1 MRILHL
7 LSQFEVTGAEV
18 YAAQLAEWQL
28 AKGHSVWIVSDTF
41 STPTQATYISRPIGQ
56 KGMAL
61 RWANAGSVRRLIQE
75 QGIQVVHAHSR
86 AASKV
91 GLWAVAGTEA
101 VLVSTVH
108 GRQHW
113 HGRWKRY
120 DVYGQAVIA
129 VCGHIATH
137 LQKELH
143 LNPKKIQVIS
153 NGVAFGPY
161 ASEGSGD
168 PVLLLAGRTTGPKG
182 ELTAM
187 LLARHAEGLLTR
199 FPTLQLHLAGG
210 SLDHLPLEGREA
222 FSRLHQQFGERV
234 LHLAFVRDLQTRV
247 AQARAVIGS
256 GRVAIEALGAGTPLY
271 AAGEA
276 TAPGRI
282 LPENWQEAASSNFG
296 DVACERKAPGPALE
310 ALVNQLAAD
319 LLNPPDRIALQGMAQ
334 EVRRFYDLEA
344 VAESVMEIYR
354 KARVRKLRPGYIPTL
369 MYHKVPLEPI
379 DSQHRIFVT
388 KDTLEHQ
395 LKQLKKRG
403 FTGITFS
410 QYDRWRN
417 GESGATLPEKP
428 VVLTFDDGYL
438 DNYTNA
444 WPLLKQ
450 YGFPAVIYAL
460 GDARNDHNSWDT
472 PSGEPRMPLMSA
484 VQKQEMAAAGIE
496 FGAHTMNH
504 ARLTEL
510 DAEQAFQEI
519 AESRKALQ
527 ALTGQDVLSFAYP
540 YGAYTP
546 EIKALVAKA
555 GFRYGVVISG
565 GGLDWEEDLLEI
577 FRVYVFPEDRGTA
590 FWKKSSPWYR
600 AYFRRKRGV

>member
-18 YAAQLAEWQL
+18 YAAQLAAWQL
-28 AKGHSVWIVSDTF
+28 AQGHAVWIVSDTF
-41 STPTQATYISRPIGQ
+41 STPTQATYIPRPIGQ
-56 KGMAL
+56 KGMTL
-61 RWANAGSVRRLIQE
+61 RWANAGFIRRLIQE

-91 GLWAVAGTEA
+91 GLWAVVGTEA

-143 LNPKKIQVIS
+143 LNPKKIQVIP
-153 NGVAFGPY
+153 NGVAFGPH
-161 ASEGSGD
+161 AGNPAEP

-182 ELTAM
+182 ELTAL
-187 LLARHAEGLLTR
+187 LLARHAEALLTR
-199 FPTLQLHLAGG
+199 FPALQLHLAGG
-210 SLDHLPLEGREA
+210 SLEHLPAEGREA
-222 FSRLHQQFGERV
+222 FSRLRQQFGERV
-234 LHLAFVRDLQTRV
+234 CHLGFIRDLQTRV

-256 GRVAIEALGAGTPLY
+256 GRVAIEALGAGTPVY

-282 LPENWQEAASSNFG
+282 VPANWRDAAASNFG

-310 ALVNQLAAD
+310 ALVNQLAED
-319 LLNPPDRIALQGMAQ
+319 LLNPPDRNTLQGMAQ
-334 EVRRFYDLEA
+334 EVRRFYDLET
-344 VAESVMEIYR
+344 VAENVLEVYR
-354 KARVRKLRPGYIPTL
+354 TARVRKLRPGYIPTL
-369 MYHKVPLEPI
+369 MYHKVPLQPI
-379 DSQHRIFVT
+379 ESQHRIFVT
-388 KDTLEHQ
+388 KDTLEQQ
-395 LKQLKKRG
+395 LIQLKKRG
-403 FTGITFS
+403 FEGITFG

-417 GESGATLPEKP
+417 GEPGATLPEKP
-428 VVLTFDDGYL
+428 IVLTFDDGYL

-450 YGFPAVIYAL
+450 YGFTAVIYAL
-460 GDARNDHNSWDT
+460 GDAGHDHNFWDT

-484 VQKQEMAAAGIE
+484 TQKQEMAAAGIE

-504 ARLTEL
+504 VRLPEL
-510 DAEQAFQEI
+510 EPEQAFREI
-519 AESRKALQ
+519 DESRRALQ
-527 ALTGQDVLSFAYP
+527 ALTGQEVLSFAYP

-546 EIKALVAKA
+546 EVKAMVAKA

>member
-1 MRILHL
+1 MHILHL

-18 YAAQLAEWQL
+18 YAAQLAAWQL
-28 AKGHSVWIVSDTF
+28 EHGHSVWIISDTF
-41 STPTQATYISRPIGQ
+41 STPTEARYIPKPIGG
-56 KGMAL
+56 KGLRL
-61 RWANAGSVRRLIQE
+61 RWENARFLKQLIRE
-75 QGIQVVHAHSR
+75 HGIQVVHAHSR

-129 VCGHIATH
+129 VSANIATH

-143 LNPKKIQVIS
+143 LSPKKIHIIP
-153 NGVAFGPY
+153 NGVAFD
-161 ASEGSGD
+161 ARKVEAAAV

-182 ELTAM
+182 ELTA
-187 LLARHAEGLLTR
+187 LFLKDHAEAILDR
-199 FPTLQLHLAGG
+199 FPTLELHLAGG
-210 SLDHLPLEGREA
+210 ALEHLPLEGQEA
-222 FSRLHQQFGERV
+222 FHRLRQQYGERV
-234 LHLAFVRDLQTRV
+234 RHLGFVRDLPTRV
-247 AQARAVIGS
+247 ATARAVIGS
-256 GRVAIEALGAGTPLY
+256 GRVAIEAAGAGTPLY

-276 TAPGRI
+276 TALGRVQ
-282 LPENWQEAASSNFG
+282 PDAWRQAPASNFG
-296 DVACERKAPGPALE
+296 DIACERKAPGPELE
-310 ALVNQLAAD
+310 ALVNQLIED
-319 LLNPPDRIALQGMAQ
+319 LESTPDTAALQEMAL
-334 EVRRFYDLEA
+334 EVRAFYDLNT
-344 VAESVMEIYR
+344 VAEQVSEVYR
-354 KARVRKLRPGYIPTL
+354 TARVHKLHPGYIPTL

-379 DSQHRIFVT
+379 ESQHRIFVT

-395 LKQLKKRG
+395 LKQLKARG
-403 FTGITFS
+403 FEGITFA
-410 QYDRWRN
+410 QYERWRN
-417 GESGATLPEKP
+417 GEPGAMLPKKP

-444 WPLLKQ
+444 WPLLKR

-460 GDARNDHNSWDT
+460 GDAGHDHNFWDT
-472 PSGEPRMPLMSA
+472 SSGEPRMPLMSA
-484 VQKQEMAAAGIE
+484 EQKREMAAAGIE
-496 FGAHTMNH
+496 FGAHTLNH

-510 DAEQAFQEI
+510 TPEQAYTEI
-519 AESRKALQ
+519 AESRKVLQ
-527 ALTGQDVLSFAYP
+527 ELTGQQVLSFAYP

-546 EIKALVAKA
+546 KIKALVAKA
-555 GFRYGVVISG
+555 GFRYAVIISG
-565 GGLDWEEDLLEI
+565 GGLTWEENRLEI